1 MSTQKELLKE
11 IRVLSDSIRKK
22 NLALKVGL
30 MARNRYLEDT
40 FKPII
45 DPLNKLNDTVKRPSL
60 SAQEENKQYVKQ
72 QKTPE
77 TSDADIEST
86 SKTTDSATEEEE
98 DLRDEKEGG
107 EEEEEEIEEVVEEE
121 IKTDKEGEGG
131 DSDNQPES
139 ESPTNISVLS
149 QEIGN
154 KGPLSRKYILK
165 MLHGARPRP
174 KYHVYGAR
182 LESDGLRI
190 GDSKLTVDDND
201 NIKVK
206 GQVFKGTAGLFQ
218 LIFEPIPKKYSKNDL
233 KNFKFLCILTNS
245 HRKAY
250 SPSTPV
256 HRNRSEKYTKIIA
269 KLFSN
274 YRGKQRKS
282 TGKGMSMK
290 SVYDTNIIYYN
301 NVNKLVDR
309 MRLLY
314 ESIQAG
320 HTGLNNEMVALT
332 EELKSRGYI
341 K

>member
-1 MSTQKELLKE
+1 MSNQEELLNE
-11 IRVLSDSIRKK
+11 IKMLSDSIRKK

-45 DPLNKLNDTVKRPSL
+45 DPLNKLNDTVSRPSL
-60 SAQEENKQYVKQ
+60 SAQEENKQYVEKQ
-72 QKTPE
+72 E
-77 TSDADIEST
+77 TLGTEMSDPDIESM

-98 DLRDEKEGG
+98 
-107 EEEEEEIEEVVEEE
+107 EE
-121 IKTDKEGEGG
+121 IKTDKAGEGG
-131 DSDNQPES
+131 DSDSQLES
-139 ESPTNISVLS
+139 ESPTNVSILS

-218 LIFEPIPKKYSKNDL
+218 LIFEPVPKKYSKNDL

-274 YRGKQRKS
+274 YRGKHRKS

-341 K
+341 N